1 MAECRTCVVQLPI
14 HLRRCP
20 TCGSRLKREV
30 RSGSERQQ
38 ARLCHLLPLPG
49 MLIFLGSWP
58 VLGVFSLVPFNL
70 IAPLIYYSYNPTS
83 QTIQTHTREVFNFQ
97 MLWTAVITVAWLIW
111 TLAPHF
117 VLSTIV
123 LYLLATAWLGGI
135 ALTAFL
141 TYDLGNGG
149 TGRYPLRIPLF

>member
-1 MAECRTCVVQLPI
+1 MAQCTACLTEIRI
-14 HLRRCP
+14 YDRRCP
-20 TCGSRLKREV
+20 RCGARLRREV
-30 RSGSERQQ
+30 RSGDERQQ

-49 MLIFLGSWP
+49 MLLFLMSWP
-58 VLGVFSLVPFNL
+58 VLGVFSLVPINL
-70 IAPLIYYSYNPTS
+70 IVPLIYRSHNPTS
-83 QTIQTHTREVFNFQ
+83 QTIQTHTREVLNFQ
-97 MLWTAVITVAWLIW
+97 LLWTAVITVAWLIF

-141 TYDLGNGG
+141 AYDLGNGG